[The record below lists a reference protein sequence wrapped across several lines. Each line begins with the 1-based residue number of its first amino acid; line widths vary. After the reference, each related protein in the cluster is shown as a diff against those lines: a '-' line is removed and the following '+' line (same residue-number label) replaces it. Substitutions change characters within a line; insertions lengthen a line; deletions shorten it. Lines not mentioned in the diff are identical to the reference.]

1 MSEKNKNYS
10 VPKFGYYGGKYKEKV
25 FKAWNRG
32 ELSAKE
38 IAKSTGIP
46 LRIVRQYIPLT
57 KEG

>member
-1 MSEKNKNYS
+1 MMA
-10 VPKFGYYGGKYKEKV
+10 GKKGMKHKTNRIHYREII

-32 ELSAKE
+32 ELSAG
-38 IAKSTGIP
+38 AVAYSTGIP